1 MLESLLWYDISISLY
16 FFFRRRQ
23 TFYYGG
29 ENISDQFSCIF
40 SSILQPAQKCNA
52 LHSYTLI
59 CYKSFSTG
67 NWLGLRSLKSRD
79 GISGKQKW
87 CVCVWF
93 EDTLRRLPPKCSS
106 AMPKALLIIF
116 KTYWVLFPPWS
127 SYRDFFHIQNV
138 FLSFSGVHY
147 LSSWTVNLPDS
158 RQENST
164 KSWLIV
170 CTGISTLIMH
180 SFSSWKTL
188 KYATGFVTFNN
199 PKAAYILSLSLY
211 SYYFYLSCS
220 TTTFFSY
227 NSPKGCSKK
236 DFHFLLRH
244 HNESSFRRKV
254 PLLW

>member
-1 MLESLLWYDISISLY
+1 
-16 FFFRRRQ
+16 
-23 TFYYGG
+23 
-29 ENISDQFSCIF
+29 
-40 SSILQPAQKCNA
+40 
-52 LHSYTLI
+52 
-59 CYKSFSTG
+59 
-67 NWLGLRSLKSRD
+67 
-79 GISGKQKW
+79 
-87 CVCVWF
+87 
-93 EDTLRRLPPKCSS
+93 
-106 AMPKALLIIF
+106 MPKALLIIF

-147 LSSWTVNLPDS
+147 LSSWTVNVPDS

-220 TTTFFSY
+220 TTWHFFHTTPQKVAQKRTSISFWGTTMKVHLGEKFHY
-227 NSPKGCSKK
+227 CDNHYKK
-236 DFHFLLRH
+236 YPLPFI
-244 HNESSFRRKV
+244 ESQYFWILSFYAKNATQWN
-254 PLLW
+254 LE